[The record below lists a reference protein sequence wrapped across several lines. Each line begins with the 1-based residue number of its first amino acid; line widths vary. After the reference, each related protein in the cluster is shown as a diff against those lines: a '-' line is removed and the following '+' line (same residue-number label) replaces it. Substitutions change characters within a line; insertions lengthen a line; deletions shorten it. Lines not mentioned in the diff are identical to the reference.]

1 MLEIK
6 NIACLRD
13 ERTLFTHLSFS
24 VQPGEIIQISGPN
37 GAGKTS
43 LLHLLTGLST
53 PEEGEIF
60 WQGKPLRRTRDS
72 WHAQLLWLGHQVG
85 VKGALTADENLR
97 FYHPEA
103 TIEARWQA
111 LEQVELVGFEDVP
124 VAQLSAG
131 QQRRV
136 ALARLWLSRATFWIL
151 DEPFTALDAAGVQ
164 TLTTRLEQHVGHGG
178 AVILTTHQP
187 LRPLCVP
194 LRTIMLS
201 DDEAVA
207 A

>member
-1 MLEIK
+1 MLEIR

-13 ERTLFTHLSFS
+13 ERTLFTHLSFA
-24 VQPGEIIQISGPN
+24 VQPGVIIQISGAN
-37 GAGKTS
+37 GAGKSS

-53 PEEGEIF
+53 PEEGEIL
-60 WQGKPLRRTRDS
+60 WQGKPLRRIRDD
-72 WHAQLLWLGHQVG
+72 WYAQLLWLGHQVG
-85 VKGALTADENLR
+85 VKVALTADENLH
-97 FYHPEA
+97 FYHPDV

-111 LEQVELVGFEDVP
+111 LAQVDLVGFEDVP

-164 TLTTRLEQHVGHGG
+164 TLTSRLEQHVELGG

-194 LRTIMLS
+194 LRTIMLR

>member
-1 MLEIK
+1 M
-6 NIACLRD
+6 
-13 ERTLFTHLSFS
+13 
-24 VQPGEIIQISGPN
+24 
-37 GAGKTS
+37 
-43 LLHLLTGLST
+43 
-53 PEEGEIF
+53 
-60 WQGKPLRRTRDS
+60 
-72 WHAQLLWLGHQVG
+72 G

-111 LEQVELVGFEDVP
+111 LAQVELVGFEDVP

-164 TLTTRLEQHVGHGG
+164 TLTTRLEQHVGGRCGHPDHPSTL
-178 AVILTTHQP
+178 APALRSFTH
-187 LRPLCVP
+187 
-194 LRTIMLS
+194 
-201 DDEAVA
+201 DYAE
-207 A
+207 

>member
-13 ERTLFTHLSFS
+13 ERTLFTHLSFA

-53 PEEGEIF
+53 P
-60 WQGKPLRRTRDS
+60 
-72 WHAQLLWLGHQVG
+72 
-85 VKGALTADENLR
+85 
-97 FYHPEA
+97 
-103 TIEARWQA
+103 TIEERWQA
-111 LEQVELVGFEDVP
+111 LAQVELVGFEDVP

-164 TLTTRLEQHVGHGG
+164 TLTTRLEQHVGQGG

>member
-1 MLEIK
+1 MLEIN

-13 ERTLFTHLSFS
+13 ERELFANLSFS
-24 VQPGEIIQISGPN
+24 VQPGEIIQISGQN

-43 LLHLLTGLST
+43 LLHLLTGLSI
-53 PEEGEIF
+53 PHEGQIS
-60 WQGKPLRRTRDS
+60 WQGKPLRRMRDA
-72 WHAQLLWLGHQVG
+72 WHSQLLWLGHQVG

-103 TIEARWQA
+103 AIDTRWQA

-136 ALARLWLSRATFWIL
+136 ALARLWLSRAAFWIL

-164 TLTTRLEQHVGHGG
+164 TLTTRLEQHVTQGG

-187 LRPLCVP
+187 LRPLCIP
-194 LRTIMLS
+194 LRTIMLG
-201 DDEAVA
+201 EPQA
-207 A
+207 AES

>member
-1 MLEIK
+1 MLKIK

-13 ERTLFTHLSFS
+13 ERQLFSDLSFS
-24 VQPGEIIQISGPN
+24 VRPGEMIQISGQN

-53 PEEGEIF
+53 PYEGHIT
-60 WQGKPLRRTRDS
+60 WQGKPLQRIRDD
-72 WHAQLLWLGHQVG
+72 WHSQLLWLGHQVG
-85 VKGALTADENLR
+85 VKGALTADENLS
-97 FYHPEA
+97 FYHPE
-103 TIEARWQA
+103 TSVDARWQA

-124 VAQLSAG
+124 VARFSAG

-151 DEPFTALDAAGVQ
+151 DEPFTSLDVAGVQ
-164 TLTTRLEQHVGHGG
+164 TLATRLEQHVVQGG

-194 LRTIMLS
+194 LRTIMLG
-201 DDEAVA
+201 EHVA
-207 A
+207 AES

>member
-1 MLEIK
+1 MLEIR

-24 VQPGEIIQISGPN
+24 VQPGEMIQISGTN

-53 PEEGEIF
+53 PDEGHIL
-60 WQGKPLRRTRDS
+60 WQGKPLRRIRDG
-72 WHAQLLWLGHQVG
+72 WHDQLLWLGHQVG
-85 VKGALTADENLR
+85 VKGALTAIENLD

-103 TIEARWQA
+103 TTETRWQA

-136 ALARLWLSRATFWIL
+136 ALARLWLSRATYWIL

-164 TLTTRLEQHVGHGG
+164 TLTTRLEQHVTQGG
-178 AVILTTHQP
+178 VVILTTHQP

-194 LRTIMLS
+194 LRAIMLG
-201 DDEAVA
+201 DHEATES
-207 A
+207 